1 MSKNDIKSIFGKYVF
16 DDDKMKKYLSKEA
29 YLDFKNNLKS
39 NKELSEKTA
48 KNMAEA
54 MCRWATDMGAT
65 QYTHW
70 FQPLTDATC
79 EKRESFI
86 AFDNNNK
93 PIAKLSGRELIK
105 GETDGSSF
113 PTGGIRQTFEA
124 RGYTVWDKTSPCFIR
139 DDETGVTLCIPTAFY
154 SWTGEALDKK
164 SVLMRSMEAISE
176 EGVKLLNVF
185 GLSDVKK
192 VFSMLGPEQEYFL
205 IDREEYLKRKDLIY
219 TGRTLFGAMPPKGQ
233 EMDDHYYGS
242 IRSKIGAFMD
252 EVNHEL
258 WALGVPA
265 KTSHNEVAPAQHEVA
280 VLYEKANIACD
291 NNCLVMEILRKVAS
305 RYDMIC
311 LLHEKPFDKLNGS
324 GKHNNWSIQTDKG
337 LNLLSPGD
345 DPQKNLL
352 FLLIL
357 TLVIKA
363 VDENADILRSSASN
377 VGNDRRLGGNEAPPT
392 IISIFLGEQL
402 TGIVE
407 HIIYGKE
414 NSIKGRQII
423 ETGSSAIP
431 NLYKDVTDRNRTS
444 PFAFT
449 GNKFEFRMVGSSD
462 SCAMPIATINTIVA
476 KAFKEATEYFAKKGI
491 KNKKQTTSKISYD
504 KKFEKEI
511 LDYIKDILKEHYRIV
526 FNGNGYGQEWQ
537 EEAKKRGLSVVA
549 NMVEA
554 IDVMNSKKN
563 KELFT
568 SMKVMTESEIN
579 SRVEVCY
586 ETYVKTIK
594 IEILTMI
601 NIVKKQILP
610 ACLEYKGKLLD
621 NIKTIKDI
629 DTAIT
634 YDAELGIL
642 TELDKKINAIREALV
657 DMEKEFNECEGKA
670 DMSARA
676 KAYSNNLIKKMDG
689 LRSNVDALEMLVDK
703 KYWPL
708 PSYGDLIFE
717 VSAI

>member
-1 MSKNDIKSIFGKYVF
+1 MEKNDIKSIYGKYVF
-16 DDDKMKKYLSKEA
+16 DDGKMKKYLSKEA

-39 NKELSEKTA
+39 GKELSEKTA
-48 KNMAEA
+48 KSMAEA
-54 MCRWATDMGAT
+54 MCKWAVDMGAT

-86 AFDNNNK
+86 SFDKNNK
-93 PIAKLSGRELIK
+93 PITKLSGRELIK

-164 SVLMRSMEAISE
+164 SVLMRSMEAISKE
-176 EGVKLLNVF
+176 AVDLLNVF
-185 GLSDVKK
+185 GIDNVKT
-192 VFSMLGPEQEYFL
+192 VNPMLGPEQEYFL
-205 IDREEYLKRKDLIY
+205 IDRETYLKRKDLIY

-252 EVNHEL
+252 DVNHEL

-265 KTSHNEVAPAQHEVA
+265 KTSHNEVAPAQHEIA

-345 DPQKNLL
+345 KPQDNLL

-357 TLVIKA
+357 TLIIKA

-402 TGIVE
+402 TGVLE
-407 HIIYGKE
+407 SIIYEKSETVRGK
-414 NSIKGRQII
+414 QII
-423 ETGSSAIP
+423 ETGSSALP

-462 SCAMPIATINTIVA
+462 SCAMPVATINTIVA
-476 KAFKEATEYFAKKGI
+476 KAFKEATEYFHFHKI
-491 KNKKQTTSKISYD
+491 KNKKQTTDKITYD

-511 LDYIKDILKEHYRIV
+511 KDYIKELLTKHYRVV
-526 FNGNGYGQEWQ
+526 FNGNGYAKEWQ
-537 EEAKKRGLSVVA
+537 EEAKKRGLPIVS

-554 IDVMNSKKN
+554 IAVMNSDKN
-563 KELFT
+563 KNLFT

-610 ACLEYKGKLLD
+610 ACLEYKGELLNNIV
-621 NIKTIKDI
+621 NIKNINQSISNDV
-629 DTAIT
+629 
-634 YDAELGIL
+634 
-642 TELDKKINAIREALV
+642 ELDILKELDDKIKSIRVALIE
-657 DMEKEFNECEGKA
+657 MEKEFDLCENKH
-670 DMSARA
+670 DMSERA
-676 KAYSNNLIKKMDG
+676 KAYSDKLINKMDG
-689 LRSNVDALEMLVDK
+689 LRANVDALEMLVDK
-703 KYWPL
+703 RYWPL

>member
-1 MSKNDIKSIFGKYVF
+1 MSKTDIKSIYGKYVF

-39 NKELSEKTA
+39 GKELSEKTA
-48 KNMAEA
+48 KSMAEA
-54 MCRWATDMGAT
+54 MCKWAVDMGAT

-86 AFDNNNK
+86 SFDKNNK
-93 PIAKLSGRELIK
+93 PITKLSGRELIK

-164 SVLMRSMEAISE
+164 SILMRSMEAISKE
-176 EGVKLLNVF
+176 AVDLLSVF
-185 GLSDVKK
+185 GIDNVKT
-192 VFSMLGPEQEYFL
+192 VNPMLGPEQEYLL
-205 IDREEYLKRKDLIY
+205 IDRDKYLKRKDLIY

-252 EVNHEL
+252 DVNHEL

-265 KTSHNEVAPAQHEVA
+265 KTSHNEVAPAQHELA

-337 LNLLSPGD
+337 HNLLSPGD
-345 DPQKNLL
+345 KPQDNLL

-357 TLVIKA
+357 TLIIKA

-402 TGIVE
+402 TGVLE
-407 HIIYGKE
+407 SIIYDKSETVKGK
-414 NSIKGRQII
+414 QII
-423 ETGSSAIP
+423 ETGSSALP

-462 SCAMPIATINTIVA
+462 SCAMPVATINTIVA
-476 KAFKEATEYFAKKGI
+476 KAFKEATEYFRSHKI
-491 KNKKQTTSKISYD
+491 KNKKQTTDKISYD
-504 KKFEKEI
+504 KKFEKEVKE
-511 LDYIKDILKEHYRIV
+511 YIKEILTKHYRVV
-526 FNGNGYGQEWQ
+526 FNGNGYAKEWQ
-537 EEAKKRGLSVVA
+537 EEAQKRGLPIVT
-549 NMVEA
+549 NMVDA
-554 IDVMNSKKN
+554 IAVMNSDKN
-563 KELFT
+563 KKLFT

-610 ACLEYKGKLLD
+610 ACLEYKGELLN
-621 NIKTIKDI
+621 NIVSINNINKSISNDVELDILKELDDKIKSI
-629 DTAIT
+629 RVA
-634 YDAELGIL
+634 L
-642 TELDKKINAIREALV
+642 TE
-657 DMEKEFNECEGKA
+657 MEKEFDLCENKH
-670 DMSARA
+670 DMSERA
-676 KAYSNNLIKKMDG
+676 KAYSDKLINKMDG
-689 LRSNVDALEMLVDK
+689 LRANVDALEMLVDK
-703 KYWPL
+703 RYWPL

>member
-1 MSKNDIKSIFGKYVF
+1 MVKNDIKSIFGKYVF
-16 DDDKMKKYLSKEA
+16 DDEKMKKYCPKET

-39 NKELSEKTA
+39 GKELSEKTA
-48 KNMAEA
+48 KSLAEA
-54 MCRWATDMGAT
+54 MCKWAIDMGAT

-86 AFDNNNK
+86 AFDKNSK
-93 PIAKLSGRELIK
+93 PITKLSGRELIK

-164 SVLMRSMEAISE
+164 SVLMRSMEAISKE
-176 EGVKLLNVF
+176 AVDLLKVF
-185 GLSDVKK
+185 GIDDVKN
-192 VFSMLGPEQEYFL
+192 VYPMLGPEQEYFL
-205 IDREEYLKRKDLIY
+205 IDRNEYLKRKDLIY

-252 EVNHEL
+252 DVNHEL

-265 KTSHNEVAPAQHEVA
+265 KTSHNEVAPAQHELA

-345 DPQKNLL
+345 EPQDNLL

-357 TLVIKA
+357 TLIIKA

-402 TGIVE
+402 TGIIE
-407 HIIYGKE
+407 SIIYDKSGSVKGK
-414 NSIKGRQII
+414 QII
-423 ETGSSAIP
+423 ETGSSALP

-462 SCAMPIATINTIVA
+462 SCAMPVATINTIVA
-476 KAFKEATEYFAKKGI
+476 KAFKEATEYFNTHKI
-491 KNKKQTTSKISYD
+491 KNKKLTTSKLTYD
-504 KKFEKEI
+504 KKFEKEVK
-511 LDYIKDILKEHYRIV
+511 DYIKEILDKHYRVV
-526 FNGNGYGQEWQ
+526 FNGNGYAKEWQ
-537 EEAKKRGLSVVA
+537 EEAKKRGLPIVS

-554 IDVMNSKKN
+554 INVMNSDKN
-563 KELFT
+563 KKLFT

-621 NIKTIKDI
+621 NIKTIKSI
-629 DTAIT
+629 DSTISS
-634 YDAELGIL
+634 DV
-642 TELDKKINAIREALV
+642 ELDILKELDEKIKAIRVALV
-657 DMEKEFNECEGKA
+657 DMEKEFNECESKVEMA
-670 DMSARA
+670 DRA
-676 KAYSNNLIKKMDG
+676 KSYSDYLIKKMDG
-689 LRSNVDALEMLVDK
+689 LRTNVDALEMLVDK

>member
-1 MSKNDIKSIFGKYVF
+1 MEKNDIKSIYGKYVF

-39 NKELSEKTA
+39 GKELSEKTA
-48 KNMAEA
+48 KSMAEA
-54 MCRWATDMGAT
+54 MCKWAVDMGAT

-86 AFDNNNK
+86 SFDKNNK
-93 PIAKLSGRELIK
+93 PITKLSGRELIK

-164 SVLMRSMEAISE
+164 SVLMRSMEAISKE
-176 EGVKLLNVF
+176 AVDLLNVF
-185 GLSDVKK
+185 GIDNVKT
-192 VFSMLGPEQEYFL
+192 VNPMLGPEQEYFL
-205 IDREEYLKRKDLIY
+205 IDRETYLKRKDLIY

-252 EVNHEL
+252 DVNHEL

-265 KTSHNEVAPAQHEVA
+265 KTSHNEVAPAQHEIA

-345 DPQKNLL
+345 KPQDNLL

-363 VDENADILRSSASN
+363 VDENANILRSSASN

-402 TGIVE
+402 TGILE
-407 HIIYGKE
+407 SIIYDKSETVKGK
-414 NSIKGRQII
+414 QII
-423 ETGSSAIP
+423 ETGSSALP

-462 SCAMPIATINTIVA
+462 SCAMPVATINTIVA
-476 KAFKEATEYFAKKGI
+476 KAFKEATEYFHSHKI
-491 KNKKQTTSKISYD
+491 KNKKQTTDKITYD

-511 LDYIKDILKEHYRIV
+511 KDYIKELLTKHYRVV
-526 FNGNGYGQEWQ
+526 FNGNGYAKEWQ
-537 EEAKKRGLSVVA
+537 EEAKKRGLPIVS

-554 IDVMNSKKN
+554 IAVMNSDKN
-563 KELFT
+563 KNLFT

-610 ACLEYKGKLLD
+610 ACLEYKGELLN
-621 NIKTIKDI
+621 NIVSINNINKSISNDV
-629 DTAIT
+629 
-634 YDAELGIL
+634 
-642 TELDKKINAIREALV
+642 ELDILKELDDKIKSIRVALIE
-657 DMEKEFNECEGKA
+657 MEKEFDLCENKH
-670 DMSARA
+670 DMSERA
-676 KAYSNNLIKKMDG
+676 KAYSDKLISKMDG
-689 LRSNVDALEMLVDK
+689 LRANVDALEMLVDK
-703 KYWPL
+703 RYWPL